1 MWATTSRYE
10 NRIRD
15 KQMPVT
21 LKDIA
26 DQLKF
31 IAAVRYENYEN
42 YDEVREADMQYLFK
56 LEDAYRENRGIIW
69 GERIA

>member
-1 MWATTSRYE
+1 
-10 NRIRD
+10 
-15 KQMPVT
+15 MPVT

-31 IAAVRYENYEN
+31 IATVRYENYEN
-42 YDEVREADMQYLFK
+42 RDEVRAADYEYLFK
-56 LEDAYRENRGIIW
+56 LEDAYREKRGVIW

>member
-1 MWATTSRYE
+1 
-10 NRIRD
+10 
-15 KQMPVT
+15 MPVT

-42 YDEVREADMQYLFK
+42 RDEVRAADYEYLFK
-56 LEDAYRENRGIIW
+56 LEDAYRENRGVMW
-69 GERIA
+69 GERIG